1 MLHVL
6 AQDHPVD
13 GTSHLN
19 LHDARRPNEMRGKI
33 TVLDIKRLIKKQ
45 VKMKISTQNWIND
58 SLIFFY
64 LEMAKTQLIQF
75 MQ

>member
-19 LHDARRPNEMRGKI
+19 LHDVKRPNEMRGEN

-45 VKMKISTQNWIND
+45 VKMKISTQNWSND
-58 SLIFFY
+58 SPIFLYFG
-64 LEMAKTQLIQF
+64 MANTQLIQF
-75 MQ
+75 MP